1 MPKLGP
7 IWIDDRILDAIRDDR
22 LVVFAGAGVS
32 MGPPANLPDF
42 VKLAKDI
49 AAGTGL
55 VLTEMEP
62 IDRFLGLLAHQGV
75 EVHQRAAHRLSDP
88 ESAPTALHLN
98 LMRLLSKP
106 DRVRLVTTN
115 FDLHFQTASQT
126 VFGQCPRAF
135 CAPALPLGG
144 DFRGLVHVHGA
155 LTHPPEMVLTDTD
168 FGRGYLTE
176 GWARRFLVDVFRTY
190 TVLFVGYSHNDV
202 VMNYLAR
209 ALPAEGVAGRYALT
223 EEDGDWKLLGITPI
237 RFRMGTGADAFQELY
252 DGVHLLAERST
263 RGVLDWQSKLAEIG
277 SREPPADEET
287 AGEIELALREVHT
300 TRFLLQVAR
309 LSGWP
314 KWLNARKQLDA
325 LFAHDP
331 LNERDKLLAWWLAE
345 HYAIDHADEVIR
357 LTSPVCGPSK

>member
-62 IDRFLGLLAHQGV
+62 IDRFLGLLAHKGV

-98 LMRLLSKP
+98 LMRLFSKP

-155 LTHPPEMVLTDTD
+155 LTHPPEMILTDTD

-237 RFRMGTGADAFQELY
+237 RFRMGRARMRSKSCTTVFTFWPSGPHVGCWTGKASWPR
-252 DGVHLLAERST
+252 LA
-263 RGVLDWQSKLAEIG
+263 VG
-277 SREPPADEET
+277 SRLPM
-287 AGEIELALREVHT
+287 
-300 TRFLLQVAR
+300 
-309 LSGWP
+309 
-314 KWLNARKQLDA
+314 RKQQVKLSWPCGKST
-325 LFAHDP
+325 P
-331 LNERDKLLAWWLAE
+331 LAFCYKWRVCRDG
-345 HYAIDHADEVIR
+345 R
-357 LTSPVCGPSK
+357 NG